1 MIKKITDKDKKDWQN
16 FLSSTETIEN
26 KDKEKT
32 PYKVQKIKTVD
43 LHGYTLDQA
52 NSFIEK
58 LVQDSYKK
66 GIRKLIVITGKGIHS
81 NNEKD
86 PYKSKDLSIL
96 KYSVPEFIKNNSK
109 LMKIIN
115 DIENASI
122 ADGGDGAFYIYL
134 KKKNNNL

>member
-66 GIRKLIVITGKGIHS
+66 EIRKLIVITGKGIHS

-96 KYSVPEFIKNNSK
+96 KYSVPEYIKKSQE
-109 LMKIIN
+109 LMNKIIEIK
-115 DIENASI
+115 DAEIK
-122 ADGGDGAFYIYL
+122 DGGTGAFYIIL
-134 KKKNNNL
+134 KKKL

>member
-58 LVQDSYKK
+58 LVQDSFKK

-96 KYSVPEFIKNNSK
+96 KYSVPEFIKNNSR

-122 ADGGDGAFYIYL
+122 KDGGDGAFYVYL
-134 KKKNNNL
+134 KKKK